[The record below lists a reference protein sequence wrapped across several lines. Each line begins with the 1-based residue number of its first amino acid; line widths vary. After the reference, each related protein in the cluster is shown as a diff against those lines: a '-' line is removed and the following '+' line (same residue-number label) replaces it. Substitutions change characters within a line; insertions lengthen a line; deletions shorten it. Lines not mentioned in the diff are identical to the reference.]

1 MYYVIIENGQLS
13 SILGYEPNV
22 PETHT
27 VIEITDGEFESI
39 FTAKTHY
46 FDLVTNSVASY
57 AQDYLDAEAAKETQ
71 RIANAENRL
80 FLASS
85 DWKVMRH
92 LREKALGQPTTL
104 TDQEYLDLEQTRAD
118 AAAAIVEIQ

>member
-1 MYYVIIENGQLS
+1 MYYVIIENGEIS

-27 VIEITDGEFESI
+27 IISI
-39 FTAKTHY
+39 SDEEYANILPGKTHY
-46 FDLVTNSVASY
+46 FDLIDLTVKSY
-57 AQDYLDAEAAKETQ
+57 EQDYLDAATAKEAQ
-71 RIANAENRL
+71 RVINAEKRH

-92 LREKALGQPTTL
+92 IRENALGQPTTL
-104 TDQEYLDLEQTRAD
+104 SAQEYQDLEQARAD
-118 AAAAIVEIQ
+118 AAAAIIEIQ